1 MPEEESEEDSEL
13 SNLANI
19 LTDRILDP
27 GSLDSNLGR
36 FFTSNAELEVAVHL
50 SKLLVSAIRDFTT
63 TDPDDQLPRKRS
75 LSVNSDLSNALP
87 VHSDTEDRDSH
98 RTVQHR
104 SRRSGSGRSRSPESR
119 YRKPK
124 RKLSVERRRSRKSGS
139 GSKERTRSP
148 ESRKS
153 RRKYSESSK
162 SGKPDRSVSPEK
174 SKSRKYDRSPSP
186 ENMEATYQ
194 KYLKSLGQEVTS
206 FETENPISDESYLK
220 DFQEMEQLLASKNSA
235 SKNSASKP
243 DSRKRV
249 TPEKT
254 KIQKSLEKSSKRSR
268 RRHSSSSSGSSRR
281 REKSRHR
288 SKSRDKTV
296 AAYEPPASAVTEK
309 DIYRHLQKAKEV
321 MEPAKNLEQ
330 DIYHHLR
337 NKYVNW
343 KELCHVS
350 HKFKL
355 QPTLDLMECYA
366 TH

>member
-1 MPEEESEEDSEL
+1 
-13 SNLANI
+13 
-19 LTDRILDP
+19 
-27 GSLDSNLGR
+27 
-36 FFTSNAELEVAVHL
+36 
-50 SKLLVSAIRDFTT
+50 
-63 TDPDDQLPRKRS
+63 
-75 LSVNSDLSNALP
+75 
-87 VHSDTEDRDSH
+87 
-98 RTVQHR
+98 
-104 SRRSGSGRSRSPESR
+104 
-119 YRKPK
+119 
-124 RKLSVERRRSRKSGS
+124 
-139 GSKERTRSP
+139 
-148 ESRKS
+148 
-153 RRKYSESSK
+153 
-162 SGKPDRSVSPEK
+162 
-174 SKSRKYDRSPSP
+174 
-186 ENMEATYQ
+186 MEATYQ

-254 KIQKSLEKSSKRSR
+254 KIQKSPEKSSKRRR

>member
-19 LTDRILDP
+19 LTDRILSP
-27 GSLDSNLGR
+27 GSLDSNLAR
-36 FFTSNAELEVAVHL
+36 FFTSNSELEVAVHL

-75 LSVNSDLSNALP
+75 LSVDSDLSNASP
-87 VHSDTEDRDSH
+87 VHSDTEDRHSH
-98 RTVQHR
+98 RTVQQR

-162 SGKPDRSVSPEK
+162 SGKQDRSVSPEK

-296 AAYEPPASAVTEK
+296 AAHDPPVSAVTEK

-343 KELCHVS
+343 NELCHVIA
-350 HKFKL
+350 
-355 QPTLDLMECYA
+355 QI
-366 TH
+366 